1 MKYFIGML
9 LICVYLDAQD
19 IQIGGRTYTI
29 VEESY
34 DEYSDKGI
42 EMKLYKKAQNK
53 DTLPL
58 FSFTLENQSGGCGE
72 RSTQEGSY
80 EINGTMLT
88 FYSHWERS
96 GRAYDAPSGDR
107 IQHYVM
113 DSNGTMHFKDGI
125 LYIEQQAKNYDKESG
140 LKYLYKTPKNK
151 AEKEKLQAY
160 IESTER
166 IFGGRFV
173 FGDDAIQLHKEVDNA
188 LMKKR
193 RTRWK

>member
-1 MKYFIGML
+1 MKYFIFL
-9 LICVYLDAQD
+9 LLMYTYLDAKD
-19 IQIGGRTYTI
+19 VQIGDHTYTI

-34 DEYSDKGI
+34 NEYNDKGI
-42 EMKLYKKAQNK
+42 AMKLYKKTDNK
-53 DTLPL
+53 DALPL
-58 FSFTLENQSGGCGE
+58 FSFTVENQLGGCGE
-72 RSTQEGSY
+72 RSMQEGSY

-88 FYSHWERS
+88 FYTHWTRS

-160 IESTER
+160 IKSTER

-193 RTRWK
+193 QMRWK